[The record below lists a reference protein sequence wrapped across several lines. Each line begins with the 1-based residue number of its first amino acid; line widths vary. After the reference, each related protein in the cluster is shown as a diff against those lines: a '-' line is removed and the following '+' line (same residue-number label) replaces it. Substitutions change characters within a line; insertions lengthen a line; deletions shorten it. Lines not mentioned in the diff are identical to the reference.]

1 VTKIVRA
8 ALGLL
13 LAPLCALVV
22 AATLEPLP
30 AALSEPQSAAPSVR
44 VLDRHGRL
52 LRVVRADGGALG
64 EHVAL
69 KDVSPELVRA
79 LIAGEDARFYLH
91 PGIDPIAML
100 RAALQ
105 AVWHRHLVSGA
116 STLTQQL
123 ARTLVPRPR
132 TLRGKLHELVVALRI
147 EASLSKQRI
156 LEEYVNRVDFGPN
169 VRGVAAASRLYFDK
183 PPSALDLAEAAS
195 LAAVVRGPAF
205 YDPRRNAER
214 VERRRNRILERML
227 DRELASESQVRAARV
242 RRVVLQPGL
251 PEGGAQHFVRA
262 LLAGQLEPE
271 LGPGRSRPQLVRT
284 TLDAALQR
292 EVETLVARASERLA
306 GYDATAAAVVVVDNA
321 SGGVLAYV
329 GSPDFYASA
338 ALGQNDGARALRQP
352 GSTLKPFV
360 YAAAMERLG
369 MTTASLLPDLELALP
384 GAEGE
389 WEPHNYDGRQH
400 GPVRLRQALASSL
413 NLPAV
418 HVAQRVGPS
427 RVLGLLREA
436 GFRSLDRPAAHYGAA
451 LALGDGEVRLVELA
465 EAYAMLARGGI
476 HRRLRFAERAEFPD
490 GRELDFARTE
500 TERVVA
506 PETAALLSDVLSDET
521 ARAAS
526 FGFDSALD
534 LPLAVAAKT
543 GTSKG
548 YRDNWTAGYTRAIT
562 VAVWVGNFDGRP
574 LRGSS
579 GVTGAAPLFRDV
591 LLAAM
596 RDRDDVPLAADV
608 ALVDIEVCALS
619 GERAGRDC
627 PHRVR
632 ERFAPSR
639 VPTHDCSMHA
649 RVRIDPNNGLLA
661 GPACADAVERVLE
674 QYPDAYRAWAEQ
686 VGRPLVP
693 RDPSPRCA
701 APSLGNRAAPAV
713 LFPSDGAR
721 FFLDPG
727 VEPDAQRIVLRARA
741 ATNRIA
747 WVLDGRVL
755 SEAASPSSME
765 WRLTPGRHVL
775 NVRTPEGTRSNAVA
789 FEVVGL

>member
-1 VTKIVRA
+1 
-8 ALGLL
+8 
-13 LAPLCALVV
+13 
-22 AATLEPLP
+22 
-30 AALSEPQSAAPSVR
+30 
-44 VLDRHGRL
+44 
-52 LRVVRADGGALG
+52 
-64 EHVAL
+64 
-69 KDVSPELVRA
+69 
-79 LIAGEDARFYLH
+79 
-91 PGIDPIAML
+91 
-100 RAALQ
+100 
-105 AVWHRHLVSGA
+105 
-116 STLTQQL
+116 
-123 ARTLVPRPR
+123 
-132 TLRGKLHELVVALRI
+132 
-147 EASLSKQRI
+147 
-156 LEEYVNRVDFGPN
+156 
-169 VRGVAAASRLYFDK
+169 
-183 PPSALDLAEAAS
+183 
-195 LAAVVRGPAF
+195 
-205 YDPRRNAER
+205 
-214 VERRRNRILERML
+214 
-227 DRELASESQVRAARV
+227 
-242 RRVVLQPGL
+242 
-251 PEGGAQHFVRA
+251 
-262 LLAGQLEPE
+262 
-271 LGPGRSRPQLVRT
+271 
-284 TLDAALQR
+284 
-292 EVETLVARASERLA
+292 
-306 GYDATAAAVVVVDNA
+306 
-321 SGGVLAYV
+321 
-329 GSPDFYASA
+329 
-338 ALGQNDGARALRQP
+338 
-352 GSTLKPFV
+352 
-360 YAAAMERLG
+360 
-369 MTTASLLPDLELALP
+369 
-384 GAEGE
+384 
-389 WEPHNYDGRQH
+389 
-400 GPVRLRQALASSL
+400 
-413 NLPAV
+413 LPAV

-436 GFRSLDRPAAHYGAA
+436 GFRSLDRAAAHYGAA

-476 HRRLRFAERAEFPD
+476 HRTLRFAERAEFPD
-490 GRELDFARTE
+490 GRELDFARTAS
-500 TERVVA
+500 ERVLA

-591 LLAAM
+591 MLAAM
-596 RDRDDVPLAADV
+596 RDCDDAPLAAGV
-608 ALVDIEVCALS
+608 ALVEVEVCALS

-632 ERFAPSR
+632 ERFAPGR
-639 VPTHDCSMHA
+639 VPTHDCSMHTRA
-649 RVRIDPNNGLLA
+649 RIDPRNGLLA

-693 RDPSPRCA
+693 RDASPRCA
-701 APSLGNRAAPAV
+701 PPSLGDRGAPAV

-755 SEAASPSSME
+755 SQAASPGSVE

-775 NVRTPEGTRSNAVA
+775 NVQAADGTRSNPVA